1 MLANI
6 STKKAIVYLSPKTAL
21 LVNDGMKTIHI
32 TLVEMHHLLQNY
44 VQIISALTMMARLL
58 GAIPPILSNDMIIV
72 TSREYIKTSIVN
84 DQ

>member
-1 MLANI
+1 
-6 STKKAIVYLSPKTAL
+6 
-21 LVNDGMKTIHI
+21 
-32 TLVEMHHLLQNY
+32 
-44 VQIISALTMMARLL
+44 MMARLL